1 MVLSLQDPLVQSYIV
16 YSAILAVKLLF
27 VGILTG
33 MKRASRKVY
42 ANPEDA
48 VRSGG
53 KVTLNDPEVERV
65 RRAHLND
72 LENIP
77 AFWILG
83 ALYLTTNP
91 AAAWATLLFRVF
103 TLGRILHTIVYAIVP
118 LPQPARALSFSIPYF
133 IMWYMGFQVI
143 VYYLTAL

>member
-1 MVLSLQDPLVQSYIV
+1 MVLTLQDPTVQSYIV
-16 YSAILAVKLLF
+16 YAAILALKLLLF
-27 VGILTG
+27 SMLTG
-33 MKRASRKVY
+33 LKRSEKEVY

-48 VRSGG
+48 ALLGG
-53 KVTLNDPEVERV
+53 RISLSDPDIERL

-91 AAAWATLLFRVF
+91 AAAWATLLFRAY
-103 TLGRILHTIVYAIVP
+103 TLGRLLHTFVYAIKP
-118 LPQPARALSFSIPYF
+118 LPQPSRAIAYFIPYL
-133 IMWYMGFQVI
+133 IMWYMGYQVI
-143 VYYLTAL
+143 VYYLSAL